1 MTPFFLLY
9 KNNWLKTKNTIQ
21 LKKGTNKKM
30 MLFNNLEKK
39 YIKLVEK

>member
-21 LKKGTNKKM
+21 LKKGTNKKTS
-30 MLFNNLEKK
+30 
-39 YIKLVEK
+39 